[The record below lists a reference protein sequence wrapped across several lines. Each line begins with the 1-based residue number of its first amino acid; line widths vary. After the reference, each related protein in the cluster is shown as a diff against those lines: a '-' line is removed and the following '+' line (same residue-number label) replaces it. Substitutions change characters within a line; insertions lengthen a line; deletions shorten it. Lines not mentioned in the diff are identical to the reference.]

1 MPKLS
6 MLLCAAI
13 LTWVAVKVFYIDAN
27 GMGVFVKDFGG
38 YHVEFIEVSPIERT
52 VRSNLTSK

>member
-13 LTWVAVKVFYIDAN
+13 LTWVVAKVFYIDKN
-27 GMGVFVKDFGG
+27 GVGVFVKDFGG
-38 YHVEFIEVSPIERT
+38 YHVEFIETSPIER
-52 VRSNLTSK
+52 SIK

>member
-13 LTWVAVKVFYIDAN
+13 LTWAAVRVFYIDVN
-27 GMGVFVKDFGG
+27 GIGVHVKDFGG
-38 YHVEFIEVSPIERT
+38 YHIEFIEISPIERT
-52 VRSNLTSK
+52 VK

>member
-1 MPKLS
+1 MFKLS

-27 GMGVFVKDFGG
+27 GMGVHVKDFGG

-52 VRSNLTSK
+52 VR